1 MGKSKVCIF
10 TDQPIGTIAP
20 EIYGHF
26 AEHIGGVV
34 YDGIWVG
41 KNSPIPNVEGFRKEL
56 VEKFRA
62 ISPSVIRWP
71 GGCFAEVYNW
81 RDGVGENRPVRPSW
95 WTKMDT
101 RYETNEVGTHEFV
114 RFCELVGAKPYFAV
128 NITSLTPSDAR
139 DWVDYCTSPRGS
151 TTLAKER
158 EKNGHAEPF
167 VIPYWG
173 IGNENWGGGGT
184 MTAAQ
189 YALRYRYYATVL
201 HNVTGKSKLVAGACS
216 VHSDRWAEAFATC
229 LEEKAGTPVPVH
241 AVSLHHYCSGGDA
254 LAFDKNDWE
263 TLLKSAQE
271 MEGYITRHREIF
283 AAHNRKDIKLYID
296 EWGCMHPK
304 GSEVSQEK
312 YLYEQQS
319 TMRDAVIAAY
329 NLNLFNNN
337 CDFVK
342 MANIAQIVNCLH
354 ALFLANGEKFTLT
367 PTYYVYDMFKN
378 HQGAEC
384 MKTSVDDEKL
394 SVSASKKGDVWT
406 ITLANLS
413 CEDDKQIELSLL
425 GFDGKVRSITATTL
439 GDGDMHAH
447 NTFEQPNAVLPNV
460 KKAYISQPIVLPKA
474 SVVSL
479 EVQVS

>member
-1 MGKSKVCIF
+1 MKSAVKIF
-10 TDQPIGTIAP
+10 ANQPVGEIAP
-20 EIYGHF
+20 EVYGHF
-26 AEHIGGVV
+26 VEHIGGVV

-41 KNSPIPNVEGFRKEL
+41 KNSTIPNVDGFRKEL

-62 ISPSVIRWP
+62 IAPSVVRWP

-81 RDGVGENRPVRPSW
+81 RDGIGENRSVRPSW
-95 WTKMDT
+95 WTKVDG

-128 NITSLTPSDAR
+128 NVTSMTPNDAR
-139 DWVDYCTSPRGS
+139 DWVDYCTSPRGT

-158 EKNGHAEPF
+158 EKNGSAQPF

-184 MTAAQ
+184 MTAEQ
-189 YALRYRYYATVL
+189 YALKYRYYATVL
-201 HNVTGKSKLVAGACS
+201 HNVTGKSKLIAGACS
-216 VHSDRWAEAFATC
+216 VHSESWAETFAKC

-254 LAFDKNDWE
+254 LHFDEKEWE
-263 TLLKSAQE
+263 TLLKSAQK
-271 MEGYITRHREIF
+271 MEEYIAGHRAIF
-283 AAHNRKDIKLYID
+283 AAHDRKDIKLYID

-329 NLNLFNNN
+329 NLNLFNNH

-342 MANIAQIVNCLH
+342 MANIAQVANCLH
-354 ALFLANGEKFTLT
+354 ALFLTNGEKFTVT
-367 PTYYVYDMFKN
+367 PTYYVYDMFKS

-384 MKTSVDDEKL
+384 LKTETNDTSL
-394 SVSASKKGDVWT
+394 SVSASRKDNVWT
-406 ITLANLS
+406 VTLANLS
-413 CEDDKQIELSLL
+413 CVEDKQIELSFAAF
-425 GFDGKVRSITATTL
+425 GGKIVSTVQTTL
-439 GDGDMHAH
+439 GDGNMRAH
-447 NTFEQPNAVLPNV
+447 NTFENPDAVLPTTKQADITQV
-460 KKAYISQPIVLPKA
+460 VVLPKA
-474 SVVSL
+474 SVVCL
-479 EVQVS
+479 QITVA